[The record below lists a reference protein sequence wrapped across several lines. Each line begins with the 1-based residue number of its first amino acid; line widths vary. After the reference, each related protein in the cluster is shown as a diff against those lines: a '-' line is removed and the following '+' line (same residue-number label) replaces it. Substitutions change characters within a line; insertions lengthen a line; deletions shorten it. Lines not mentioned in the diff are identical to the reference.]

1 VHVLDSS
8 VLVALMKAEP
18 ASEGLLRFFDG
29 SLMCAINHSEVLQKM
44 VQLGGSIQT
53 TATML
58 AGFDFRVVPFDLELS
73 TETASLWPLTSHR
86 GLSLADRSCIA
97 LARATSG
104 IAVTADRAWK
114 DLDIPDVA
122 IHVIDR

>member
-1 VHVLDSS
+1 
-8 VLVALMKAEP
+8 MKAEP
-18 ASEGLLRFFDG
+18 GSEKLLQFFDG

-44 VQLGGSIQT
+44 AQLGGSIET
-53 TATML
+53 TATMV
-58 AGFDFRVVPFDLELS
+58 ARFDFQVVPFDRDLS
-73 TETASLWPLTSHR
+73 KETASLWPLTSHK

-104 IAVTADRAWK
+104 VAVTADRHWR
-114 DLDIPDVA
+114 DLEIPDVD